1 MVYIV
6 VAQQHGMS
14 TQTQSSNVYSMY
26 KQNVQKYFENIS
38 KITPQYFQ
46 AITQLQNECMKTC
59 EKTIN
64 ASISTQ
70 QEFAK
75 KTGIA
80 TEIPTFA
87 KTAIVDTNKQIVQAS
102 TVNNQLAKTAI
113 DTAVQNIKTFSSN
126 IDSFVALNNNII
138 QSWTTPFTL
147 KI

>member
-1 MVYIV
+1 
-6 VAQQHGMS
+6 MS

-38 KITPQYFQ
+38 KITPGYFQ
-46 AITQLQNECMKTC
+46 AITELQNECVKTC

-64 ASISTQ
+64 ASITAQ

-75 KTGIA
+75 KAGIS
-80 TEIPTFA
+80 TEVPNAA
-87 KTAIVDTNKQIVQAS
+87 KTAIVDINKQIVQAS

-113 DTAVQNIKTFSSN
+113 DTTVQNIKAFSNN
-126 IDSFVALNNNII
+126 INSFAELNNSII

-147 KI
+147 KN

>member
-1 MVYIV
+1 MRVPE
-6 VAQQHGMS
+6 QHGMS

-38 KITPQYFQ
+38 KITPGYFQ
-46 AITQLQNECMKTC
+46 AITELQNECVKTC

-64 ASISTQ
+64 ASITAH

-75 KTGIA
+75 KAGIS
-80 TEIPTFA
+80 TEVPNAA
-87 KTAIVDTNKQIVQAS
+87 KTAIVDINKQIVQAS

-113 DTAVQNIKTFSSN
+113 DTTVQNIKAFS
-126 IDSFVALNNNII
+126 NNINSFAELNKSVI

-147 KI
+147 KN